1 MPNQPLHPTL
11 VPRAGELRR
20 WMESKMAHKRK
31 DTLTKAVE
39 WWKHLRPFNKRRV
52 SKRER
57 IAAEKEIKKEK
68 EILNDAGK

>member
-1 MPNQPLHPTL
+1 
-11 VPRAGELRR
+11 
-20 WMESKMAHKRK
+20 MAHKRK

-57 IAAEKEIKKEK
+57 VAAEKEILKERESVNETKK
-68 EILNDAGK
+68 